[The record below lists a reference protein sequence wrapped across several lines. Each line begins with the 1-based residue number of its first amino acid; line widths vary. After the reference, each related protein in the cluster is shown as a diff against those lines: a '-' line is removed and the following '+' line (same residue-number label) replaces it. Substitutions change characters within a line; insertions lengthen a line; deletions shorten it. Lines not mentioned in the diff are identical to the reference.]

1 MKIDYPRIKKY
12 IQIFVFSFNL
22 LVFLISLFSTDSKSK
37 RYKEYTGSSKF
48 FLSLYIILIYS
59 FLLVIIIYLGLLYHQ
74 LKAHIA
80 FVFKDKG
87 KLILS
92 YSLCIIYWFSKNQP
106 QLIYAV
112 ISTIMVT
119 ILLFYE
125 FIFYFQKVESFLNN
139 KGIEFVNRKMTTFD
153 INNIN
158 KLQKST
164 DGNGDKGQ
172 EGENNDVGMSDNPN
186 AQDKATNQHKQ
197 QIADV
202 VSGYE

>member
-37 RYKEYTGSSKF
+37 TYKEYTGSSKF

-59 FLLVIIIYLGLLYHQ
+59 FLLVITIYPGLLYHQ
-74 LKAHIA
+74 LKSHFDFI
-80 FVFKDKG
+80 FKDKG

-92 YSLCIIYWFSKNQP
+92 YLICIIYWFTTNKP
-106 QLIYAV
+106 QLIYA
-112 ISTIMVT
+112 ILSTIT
-119 ILLFYE
+119 TTLLLIYE
-125 FIFYFQKVESFLNN
+125 FIFYFQKVENYLNN

-186 AQDKATNQHKQ
+186 TQDKATSQHKQ

>member
-37 RYKEYTGSSKF
+37 TYKEYTGSSKF

-59 FLLVIIIYLGLLYHQ
+59 FLLIITIYPGLLYHQ
-74 LKAHIA
+74 LKSHFDFI
-80 FVFKDKG
+80 FKDKG

-92 YSLCIIYWFSKNQP
+92 YLICIIYWFTTNKP
-106 QLIYAV
+106 QLIYA
-112 ISTIMVT
+112 ILSTIT
-119 ILLFYE
+119 TTLLLIYE
-125 FIFYFQKVESFLNN
+125 FIFYFQKVENYLNN

-186 AQDKATNQHKQ
+186 AQDKATSQHKQ

>member
-37 RYKEYTGSSKF
+37 TYKEYTGSSKF

-59 FLLVIIIYLGLLYHQ
+59 FLLVITIYPGLLYHQ
-74 LKAHIA
+74 LKSHFDFI
-80 FVFKDKG
+80 FKDKG

-92 YSLCIIYWFSKNQP
+92 YLICIIYWFTTNKP
-106 QLIYAV
+106 QLIYA
-112 ISTIMVT
+112 ILSTIT
-119 ILLFYE
+119 TTLLLIYE
-125 FIFYFQKVESFLNN
+125 FIFYFQKVENYLNN

-186 AQDKATNQHKQ
+186 AQDKATSQHKQ

>member
-37 RYKEYTGSSKF
+37 TYKEYTGSSKF

-59 FLLVIIIYLGLLYHQ
+59 FLLVITIYPGLLYHQ
-74 LKAHIA
+74 LKSHFDFI
-80 FVFKDKG
+80 FKDKG

-92 YSLCIIYWFSKNQP
+92 YLICIIYWFTTNKP
-106 QLIYAV
+106 QLIYA
-112 ISTIMVT
+112 ILSTIT
-119 ILLFYE
+119 TTLLLIYE
-125 FIFYFQKVESFLNN
+125 FIFYFQKVENYLNN

-158 KLQKST
+158 KVQKST

-186 AQDKATNQHKQ
+186 AQDKATSQHKQ

>member
-1 MKIDYPRIKKY
+1 MKIDYPKIKKY
-12 IQIFVFSFNL
+12 LQIFVFSFNL
-22 LVFLISLFSTDSKSK
+22 LVFIITLFSTDSKLRK
-37 RYKEYTGSSKF
+37 HKEYTGSSKF
-48 FLSLYIILIYS
+48 FLSLYIIAFYS
-59 FLLVIIIYLGLLYHQ
+59 FLITITIYPGLLYHQ

-119 ILLFYE
+119 ILLIYE
-125 FIFYFQKVESFLNN
+125 FIFYFQKVESFLNS
-139 KGIEFVNRKMTTFD
+139 KGVEFINRKMSTID
-153 INNIN
+153 INDV
-158 KLQKST
+158 KKSGI
-164 DGNGDKGQ
+164 GNSGGN
-172 EGENNDVGMSDNPN
+172 EVGNSENPN
-186 AQDKATNQHKQ
+186 VNDKKTTQQKQ
-197 QIADV
+197 QIEDV

>member
-22 LVFLISLFSTDSKSK
+22 LVFLISLFSTDFKSK
-37 RYKEYTGSSKF
+37 TYKEYTGSSKF

-59 FLLVIIIYLGLLYHQ
+59 FLLVITIYPGLLYHQ
-74 LKAHIA
+74 LKSHFDFI
-80 FVFKDKG
+80 FKDKG

-92 YSLCIIYWFSKNQP
+92 YLICIIYWFTTNKP
-106 QLIYAV
+106 QLIYA
-112 ISTIMVT
+112 ILSTIT
-119 ILLFYE
+119 TTLLLIYE
-125 FIFYFQKVESFLNN
+125 FIFYFQKVENYLNN

-164 DGNGDKGQ
+164 DVNGDKGQ

-186 AQDKATNQHKQ
+186 AQDKATSQHKQ

>member
-37 RYKEYTGSSKF
+37 TYKEYTGSSKF

-59 FLLVIIIYLGLLYHQ
+59 FLLVITIYPGLLYHQ
-74 LKAHIA
+74 LKSHFDFI
-80 FVFKDKG
+80 FKDKG

-92 YSLCIIYWFSKNQP
+92 YLICIIYWFTTNKP
-106 QLIYAV
+106 QLIYA
-112 ISTIMVT
+112 ILSTIT
-119 ILLFYE
+119 TTLLLIYE
-125 FIFYFQKVESFLNN
+125 FIFYFQKVENYLNN

-186 AQDKATNQHKQ
+186 GQDKATSQHKQ

>member
-1 MKIDYPRIKKY
+1 MLNAFP
-12 IQIFVFSFNL
+12 FLFSFNL

-37 RYKEYTGSSKF
+37 TYKEYTGSSKF

-59 FLLVIIIYLGLLYHQ
+59 FLLVITIYPGLLYHQ
-74 LKAHIA
+74 LKSHFDFI
-80 FVFKDKG
+80 FKDKG

-92 YSLCIIYWFSKNQP
+92 YLICIIYWFTTNKP
-106 QLIYAV
+106 QLIYA
-112 ISTIMVT
+112 ILSTIT
-119 ILLFYE
+119 TTLLLIYE
-125 FIFYFQKVESFLNN
+125 FIFYFQKVENYLNN

-164 DGNGDKGQ
+164 DVNGDKGQ

-186 AQDKATNQHKQ
+186 AQDKATSQHKQ

>member
-37 RYKEYTGSSKF
+37 TYKEYTGSSKF

-59 FLLVIIIYLGLLYHQ
+59 FLLVITIYPGLLYHQ
-74 LKAHIA
+74 LKSHFDFI
-80 FVFKDKG
+80 FKDKG

-92 YSLCIIYWFSKNQP
+92 YLICIIYWFTTNKP
-106 QLIYAV
+106 QLIYA
-112 ISTIMVT
+112 ILSTIT
-119 ILLFYE
+119 TTLLLIYE
-125 FIFYFQKVESFLNN
+125 FIFYFQKVENYLNN

-164 DGNGDKGQ
+164 DVNGDKGQ
-172 EGENNDVGMSDNPN
+172 EGENNDVGMSDNTN
-186 AQDKATNQHKQ
+186 AQDKATSQHKQ